1 MKMKK
6 LLVKGFMRFK
16 EQQELTFPENQVTL
30 IFGEN
35 GAGKTSLLDA
45 ICIGLYGRTFRTS
58 MDGAGGFMSI
68 SDLVNH
74 ESTKASI
81 HLEFENYAHTF
92 VVRREI
98 NRTGSS
104 GELLEDGEVKA
115 KDDAVF
121 DYVTRKAL
129 GLDWEGFTKSTVIL
143 QGEMNTLTDALPA
156 TRKDALVKLFA
167 LDKYNRY
174 ESVVKAEIEKKSTYV
189 KELEASNEVL
199 NNEVAKLPQ
208 VENSIKNLFKTIA
221 KLEKQKAA
229 SGKRVMQLTKL
240 RKNLERDYNIYIK
253 LNGRIDGIA
262 KQIAGIEKTLEAK
275 KGEQKELVELKKSF
289 PSIKRSYD
297 ELVLLTK
304 SLSKMKPLKSKY
316 DKLYSKL
323 SSLQNMLIDKKV
335 KLVEVRKEAEVTEN
349 AINRLKGQIPAS
361 KEIKA
366 VREKMAAL
374 ERKKV
379 ELEEN
384 KYQLSALLHIAQNTL
399 NELRSGMSRIKRKHK
414 CPICTQNIPNAK
426 SVLKHYLTEIKSLG
440 TDIAIKQSRL
450 RSILIASR
458 KIDQRLATVE
468 TSKVR
473 LEGIYSKQGELVDEL
488 KKLDLLNNRRDMIKN
503 DIIRIGKEI
512 EQYRKQSK
520 SLRFNAEEYNRL
532 EKELF
537 ALGQQKVAEKFSG
550 AQTQLRR
557 LAKIENEVK
566 TMAANLSKL
575 VSERN
580 KLLSQIKKFRD
591 IENRF
596 NAVKDELDSAETA
609 HDQNVVTLTK
619 EQANY
624 NSLIKQRTELQKKE
638 KKLQANE
645 DEIEKL
651 RAETST
657 LEELMMIFKD
667 IPESILKR
675 LIPHVEK
682 ESTSVINE
690 LSEGAITAINID
702 NQTLDIGATMGGEVR
717 PIQYFSGG
725 QQTRINMALRIAISR
740 ILSKIP
746 HTEEHALATMQTL
759 FIDEGDFGNL
769 DESGVREA
777 MGVIHNLTKEFSRI
791 ILLSHLESV
800 RSNFQGYMIDVVKTT
815 PSQSVI
821 NTPMEAINIPQEA

>member
-1 MKMKK
+1 M
-6 LLVKGFMRFK
+6 
-16 EQQELTFPENQVTL
+16 TL
-30 IFGEN
+30 
-35 GAGKTSLLDA
+35 
-45 ICIGLYGRTFRTS
+45 
-58 MDGAGGFMSI
+58 
-68 SDLVNH
+68 
-74 ESTKASI
+74 
-81 HLEFENYAHTF
+81 
-92 VVRREI
+92 
-98 NRTGSS
+98 
-104 GELLEDGEVKA
+104 
-115 KDDAVF
+115 
-121 DYVTRKAL
+121 
-129 GLDWEGFTKSTVIL
+129 
-143 QGEMNTLTDALPA
+143 
-156 TRKDALVKLFA
+156 
-167 LDKYNRY
+167 
-174 ESVVKAEIEKKSTYV
+174 
-189 KELEASNEVL
+189 
-199 NNEVAKLPQ
+199 
-208 VENSIKNLFKTIA
+208 
-221 KLEKQKAA
+221 
-229 SGKRVMQLTKL
+229 
-240 RKNLERDYNIYIK
+240 
-253 LNGRIDGIA
+253 
-262 KQIAGIEKTLEAK
+262 
-275 KGEQKELVELKKSF
+275 
-289 PSIKRSYD
+289 
-297 ELVLLTK
+297 
-304 SLSKMKPLKSKY
+304 
-316 DKLYSKL
+316 
-323 SSLQNMLIDKKV
+323 
-335 KLVEVRKEAEVTEN
+335 
-349 AINRLKGQIPAS
+349 
-361 KEIKA
+361 
-366 VREKMAAL
+366 
-374 ERKKV
+374 
-379 ELEEN
+379 
-384 KYQLSALLHIAQNTL
+384 
-399 NELRSGMSRIKRKHK
+399 
-414 CPICTQNIPNAK
+414 
-426 SVLKHYLTEIKSLG
+426 
-440 TDIAIKQSRL
+440 
-450 RSILIASR
+450 R

-468 TSKVR
+468 TSKAR

-503 DIIRIGKEI
+503 DIVRIGKEI
-512 EQYRKQSK
+512 EQYRKQIR

-532 EKELF
+532 EKKL
-537 ALGQQKVAEKFSG
+537 ATLRQQKVAEKFSG

-557 LAKIENEVK
+557 LAKMEKEVK
-566 TMAANLSKL
+566 TVAANLSKL

-619 EQANY
+619 EQTNY

-638 KKLQANE
+638 KKLHANE

-657 LEELMMIFKD
+657 LEELIMIFKD

-821 NTPMEAINIPQEA
+821 NTPMEAINISQEA

>member
-1 MKMKK
+1 MKK
-6 LLVKGFMRFK
+6 LIVKGFMRFK

-143 QGEMNTLTDALPA
+143 QGEMNALTDALPA
-156 TRKDALVKLFA
+156 TRKDAFVKLFA
-167 LDKYNRY
+167 LDKYSRY

-189 KELEASNEVL
+189 KELEAANAVL

-221 KLEKQKAA
+221 KLEKQKVA
-229 SGKRVMQLTKL
+229 SGKHVMQLTKL
-240 RKNLERDYNIYIK
+240 RKNLERDYNTYLK

-304 SLSKMKPLKSKY
+304 SLSKMKPLQSKY
-316 DKLYSKL
+316 NKLYSKL
-323 SSLQNMLIDKKV
+323 SSLQNMLTDKKV
-335 KLVEVRKEAEVTEN
+335 KLVEVQKEAEVTKN
-349 AINRLKGQIPAS
+349 VINKLKGQMPAS
-361 KEIKA
+361 KEIKT
-366 VREKMAAL
+366 VREEMAAL

-384 KYQLSALLHIAQNTL
+384 KYQLSALLHVAQNTL
-399 NELRSGMSRIKRKHK
+399 NELRSGMSQIKRKHR

-426 SVLKHYLTEIKSLG
+426 SVLRHYLTEIKSLE
-440 TDIAIKQSRL
+440 TDIATKQNRL
-450 RSILIASR
+450 RSISMTLR

-468 TSKVR
+468 TSKAR

-503 DIIRIGKEI
+503 DIVRIGKEI
-512 EQYRKQSK
+512 EQYRKQIR

-532 EKELF
+532 EKKL
-537 ALGQQKVAEKFSG
+537 ATLRQQKVAEKFSG

-557 LAKIENEVK
+557 LAKMEKEVK
-566 TMAANLSKL
+566 TVAANLSKL

-619 EQANY
+619 EQTNY

-638 KKLQANE
+638 KKLHANE

-657 LEELMMIFKD
+657 LEELIMIFKD